1 MLQIRKKTNRF
12 RTPAK
17 RVIKKKNTVPN
28 NVSDLI
34 EQVETTMRSI
44 SSTSASDTSTEKSN
58 DLHVSK
64 DETNLSNPNMSV
76 DHHSSP
82 KTSSPITKESSNGA
96 RDNTS
101 KKNRKANR
109 IYNFIKRFD
118 SKNDCDKF
126 VRSSSKYGYT
136 TR

>member
-12 RTPAK
+12 RKPTK
-17 RVIKKKNTVPN
+17 RVKKKKNTVPN

-34 EQVETTMRSI
+34 EQVETTMRSL
-44 SSTSASDTSTEKSN
+44 SSASDTSTEKSN

-82 KTSSPITKESSNGA
+82 KTSSPITKESS
-96 RDNTS
+96 
-101 KKNRKANR
+101 K
-109 IYNFIKRFD
+109 
-118 SKNDCDKF
+118 
-126 VRSSSKYGYT
+126 SS
-136 TR
+136 